1 MAMHCKNLYIHHF
14 PRQSMCEVATQAAGW
29 ICCTFVKHL
38 AYYVN
43 KNRHSGQTNLTVK
56 QHSLL
61 NTSVKSLF
69 KVTST
74 VSRRLVESIIQVF
87 DLFLFLQETYSRV
100 TFYIFSITVLILLQD
115 TFTVLGQLMFGE
127 AENHTC
133 SGRLLP
139 CVQIRGALLKPNPSQ
154 TSQKPFVLSESLHHI
169 LAFTFKWWY
178 SNKSNC
184 QRGLWGIRQCLW

>member
-100 TFYIFSITVLILLQD
+100 TFYIFFNYCTDSPAGHIHSVGTTDVR
-115 TFTVLGQLMFGE
+115 G
-127 AENHTC
+127 
-133 SGRLLP
+133 GREPHLFWTAPSLRAD
-139 CVQIRGALLKPNPSQ
+139 QGGA
-154 TSQKPFVLSESLHHI
+154 T
-169 LAFTFKWWY
+169 
-178 SNKSNC
+178 
-184 QRGLWGIRQCLW
+184 